1 MSTGERGHVRARAT
15 STGSF
20 PGSGLSAQGGRL
32 TPYPRTILSSLLTH
46 VFLMSSYRVLREVTG
61 KQRCLPWAVCL
72 V

>member
-1 MSTGERGHVRARAT
+1 MSTGERRPRKSQSDLHREFSQLRL
-15 STGSF
+15 STR
-20 PGSGLSAQGGRL
+20 GGRL